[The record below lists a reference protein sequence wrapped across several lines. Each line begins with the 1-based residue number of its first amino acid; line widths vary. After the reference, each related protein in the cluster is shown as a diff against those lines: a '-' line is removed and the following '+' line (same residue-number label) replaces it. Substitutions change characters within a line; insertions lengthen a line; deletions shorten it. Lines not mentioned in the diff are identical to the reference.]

1 MSDEP
6 FNAVQLQQLRMV
18 TKEAVREEMADAGL
32 RLEGADHQDEA
43 RADFRFVRWLRKGMT
58 GVATAIGMA
67 IILAVVSAMVFLV
80 GQGLNF
86 WRGGG
91 GP

>member
-1 MSDEP
+1 MEEP
-6 FNAVQLQQLRMV
+6 FSAIQLQQLRLV
-18 TKEAVREEMADAGL
+18 VQEAVRDEMADAGL
-32 RLEGADHQDEA
+32 RLEGPDHQDEA

-67 IILAVVSAMVFLV
+67 IILAVVSAIVFLV

-91 GP
+91 S